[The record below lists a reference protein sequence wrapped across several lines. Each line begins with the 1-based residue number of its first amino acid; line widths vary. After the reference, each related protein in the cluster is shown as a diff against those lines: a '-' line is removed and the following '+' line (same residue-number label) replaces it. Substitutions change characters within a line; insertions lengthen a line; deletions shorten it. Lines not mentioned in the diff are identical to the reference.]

1 MNAVNDKRR
10 SLGRGLSAL
19 LPVAKPVT
27 TAAPSDVST
36 SNSENGDA
44 PPSLQQIPVVNIIPY
59 PGQPRH
65 IFDETRLD
73 ELASSIKVHGVL
85 QPLLV
90 RKKDDKY
97 ELIAGERRWRAAQR
111 AGLSTLPCILS
122 EVAPED
128 VFTLALVEN
137 LQRADLNPIEEAQAY
152 LRLQELGHSQSDI
165 AQAVGKDRTTISNS
179 LRLLKLPQ
187 DVQRMVVEGQLTMGH
202 ARALLSLEET
212 ESIMQMAQRVVDEGW
227 SVRQTERAVA
237 DTKRPPE
244 EPAPAE
250 AAPEAAPEPAP
261 AENPALREVRSRLQ
275 TAFGTKVDVKH
286 KNGRGTVVVHFNNFE
301 ELDALMQRVQA

>member
-27 TAAPSDVST
+27 TVPSDVST

-237 DTKRPPE
+237 DTKRLPE

-250 AAPEAAPEPAP
+250 AAPEVAPEPVP